1 MKGINIDGLPFTDW
15 YICDNIENI
24 YLQSMMI
31 SNLVQSC
38 YFTLQ
43 VKCYFT
49 LQIETAKPLLLIK
62 TFISRTY

>member
-24 YLQSMMI
+24 YLQSMLI

-43 VKCYFT
+43 IKCDFT
-49 LQIETAKPLLLIK
+49 LQIETA
-62 TFISRTY
+62 